1 MSNLAAALNGLIDA
15 PPPASRPAATA
26 SEHARVLR
34 STTTSGTTTST
45 SEAQAIQQL
54 LDDARN
60 STPRTPDHLGN
71 RRPILEKIRIGPPP
85 EPGSD
90 DSPPPGLI
98 SVKNVP
104 ILSKILD
111 HALRDKI
118 LPAEAKDL
126 KRRMGINTSTNA
138 PNKIAELIEARLRAL
153 SASDRNIDSFL
164 ASLSLV
170 DPGNSLTRALK
181 NAFAKTDPVDYP
193 EDHDRQTSVGAYLR
207 TTYTLLLTIFALLGS
222 SRNPPRTTTLSEP
235 TIP

>member
-1 MSNLAAALNGLIDA
+1 
-15 PPPASRPAATA
+15 
-26 SEHARVLR
+26 
-34 STTTSGTTTST
+34 
-45 SEAQAIQQL
+45 

-138 PNKIAELIEARLRAL
+138 PNKIAELIEARLER
-153 SASDRNIDSFL
+153 
-164 ASLSLV
+164 
-170 DPGNSLTRALK
+170 
-181 NAFAKTDPVDYP
+181 Y
-193 EDHDRQTSVGAYLR
+193 Q
-207 TTYTLLLTIFALLGS
+207 
-222 SRNPPRTTTLSEP
+222 PRTA
-235 TIP
+235 I